1 MQDNKGESMT
11 LAEIENLSFADLKA
25 KRDELV
31 EAAAGVPADKQPEQY
46 LHNLAARYVQA
57 RTDAKMRDEKLGE
70 QAATIKALQDGMG
83 ALQTKAETAS
93 AAVAALK
100 AQLEKEAAESTRK
113 EEALTDAV
121 ATERAIIADL
131 QAKLSEAITRGNEAT
146 ALAKARR
153 TALADVMAFAGQL
166 GAKVS
171 PLLAQE

>member
-1 MQDNKGESMT
+1 MT

-57 RTDAKMRDEKLGE
+57 RTDAKMRDEKLGD

-83 ALQTKAETAS
+83 ALQTKAATAEALAGKS
-93 AAVAALK
+93 ADQCVTLANRADELANQIVALK
-100 AQLEKEAAESTRK
+100 SQLAAETTR
-113 EEALTDAV
+113 A
-121 ATERAIIADL
+121 
-131 QAKLSEAITRGNEAT
+131 NT
-146 ALAKARR
+146 AEKLAKDRR
-153 TALADVMAFAGQL
+153 AALADVMGFAGQL